1 MPYLN
6 RGNMTQA
13 QLNTKVATMRLRFVE
28 MTNVAVTSRQ
38 TKDPYANT
46 LQDRYRL
53 LSNVLYT
60 LDGYDLSS
68 NLLTDEQILTTLE
81 LGILAGQSYMT

>member
-1 MPYLN
+1 M
-6 RGNMTQA
+6 Q
-13 QLNTKVATMRLRFVE
+13 LRFVE
-28 MTNVAVTSRQ
+28 MTNIVVTSRQ
-38 TKDPYANT
+38 TKDPYANA

-81 LGILAGQSYMT
+81 LGILAGQAYMA

>member
-1 MPYLN
+1 
-6 RGNMTQA
+6 MTQA
-13 QLNTKVATMRLRFVE
+13 QFNTKVATMQLRFVE
-28 MTNVAVTSRQ
+28 MTNIVVTSRQ
-38 TKDPYANT
+38 TKDPYANA

-60 LDGYDLSS
+60 LDGYNLSS

-81 LGILAGQSYMT
+81 LGILAGQAYMA

>member
-1 MPYLN
+1 
-6 RGNMTQA
+6 MTQA
-13 QLNTKVATMRLRFVE
+13 QFNTKVATMQLRFVE
-28 MTNVAVTSRQ
+28 MTNIAVISRQ
-38 TKDPYANT
+38 TKDPYAVA

-53 LSNVLYT
+53 LSNVLYS

-81 LGILAGQSYMT
+81 LGILAGQAYMA

>member
-1 MPYLN
+1 
-6 RGNMTQA
+6 MTQA
-13 QLNTKVATMRLRFVE
+13 QFNTKVATMQLRFVE
-28 MTNVAVTSRQ
+28 MTNIVVTSRQ
-38 TKDPYANT
+38 TKDPYANA

-81 LGILAGQSYMT
+81 LGILAGQAYMA

>member
-28 MTNVAVTSRQ
+28 MTNIAVTSRQ
-38 TKDPYANT
+38 TKDSYANT

>member
-1 MPYLN
+1 
-6 RGNMTQA
+6 MTQT
-13 QLNTKVATMRLRFVE
+13 QFNTKVATMQLRFVE
-28 MTNVAVTSRQ
+28 MTNIAASSRQ
-38 TKDPYANT
+38 TKDPYAIA

-53 LSNVLYT
+53 LSNVLYS

-81 LGILAGQSYMT
+81 LGILAGQAYMA